1 MPKPIN
7 SIRWRINQAASEFGI
22 DDETLSKRIKAAGI
36 LAEKDDCFSTS
47 QICKAVFGDMEGERL
62 RKTTEEADAIALS
75 NAKTKGELLD
85 LEDWCRGKEKVL
97 SGVKQIV
104 EDSELSDDKQEQ
116 ILNAFSNLFTN

>member
-1 MPKPIN
+1 MK
-7 SIRWRINQAASEFGI
+7 SSQIRWTIENAALEFGL
-22 DDETLSKRIKAAGI
+22 DRKTLTGRIKTSGVEI
-36 LAEKDDCFSTS
+36 GEDGKFSTT
-47 QICKAVFGDMEGERL
+47 QICRAAFGDIDGEKL

-85 LEDWCRGKEKVL
+85 LEDWCRGKEKIL

-104 EDSELSDDKQEQ
+104 EDSELPEDKQEQ